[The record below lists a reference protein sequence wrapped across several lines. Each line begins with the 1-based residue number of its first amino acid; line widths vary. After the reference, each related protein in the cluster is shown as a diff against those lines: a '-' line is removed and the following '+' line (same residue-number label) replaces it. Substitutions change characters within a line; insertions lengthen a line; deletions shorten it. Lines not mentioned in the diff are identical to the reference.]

1 MRKEKRTTRLTLGL
15 VKSIYTGIVYVV
27 LFEDSTPIKL
37 WQYDLL
43 NETGIDIIT
52 ELIKGFDLGYN
63 IEFQFPQTI
72 KGERKIVPT
81 EMVLVGEPGGKE
93 INILNKKNAIPKE
106 SFLLKTSEKKENP
119 PDENML
125 NFLQNYEKE
134 KGLI

>member
-1 MRKEKRTTRLTLGL
+1 MKKDKRITRLTLGL

-27 LFEDSTPIKL
+27 LFEDSEPIKL

-43 NETGIDIIT
+43 NETGISIIT

-63 IEFQFPQTI
+63 IEFQFPQTV
-72 KGERKIVPT
+72 KGERKIVPI
-81 EMVLVGEPGGKE
+81 EMVLVGEPEGKE
-93 INILNKKNAIPKE
+93 VNIFNKKNAIPKE
-106 SFLLKTSEKKENP
+106 SFSINNTQEEL
-119 PDENML
+119 PDENMM

>member
-1 MRKEKRTTRLTLGL
+1 MKKDKRITRLTLGL

-27 LFEDSTPIKL
+27 LFEDSEPIKL

-43 NETGIDIIT
+43 NETGISIIT

-63 IEFQFPQTI
+63 IEFQFPQI
-72 KGERKIVPT
+72 VKGERKIVPI

-93 INILNKKNAIPKE
+93 VNIFNKKNAIPKE
-106 SFLLKTSEKKENP
+106 SFSINNTQEEL
-119 PDENML
+119 PDENMM